1 MTRVSK
7 LTGRSEGKAR
17 NSTEERM
24 VNSVWIEQGRVL
36 DDGIAGEA

>member
-24 VNSVWIEQGRVL
+24 VNSLWIEQGRFL
-36 DDGIAGEA
+36 DDVISGDA